1 MAPLPP
7 RFSVGNQHGFAL
19 PVVLGISLI
28 ILIVASSITAHLRTR
43 VQMARELENRAQAFL
58 KLRSGYARTLYGVLT
73 GGFRPSGIQANTT
86 SGKTSYWNLYGKPIE
101 LAPGITV
108 QIRDVAGMIPIHQ
121 GGKDLRQLVY
131 QLTGDPEK
139 AARFADTLM
148 DWQDEDRFKRLNGAE
163 TWEYRKAGLDYTP
176 RNYKIQLPSEIK
188 LVAGFSPEIYDKL
201 MQSVTYVAAE
211 HRNYLTM
218 DRQTLNALINGE
230 ELVDTI
236 IELRAEGALTP
247 ARFRRITGIP
257 TSMTIAYFPSTKLV
271 IQLRATHEAAK
282 ASLSAVIEK
291 REGQSAPFQILEW
304 RP

>member
-1 MAPLPP
+1 
-7 RFSVGNQHGFAL
+7 
-19 PVVLGISLI
+19 
-28 ILIVASSITAHLRTR
+28 
-43 VQMARELENRAQAFL
+43 
-58 KLRSGYARTLYGVLT
+58 
-73 GGFRPSGIQANTT
+73 
-86 SGKTSYWNLYGKPIE
+86 
-101 LAPGITV
+101 
-108 QIRDVAGMIPIHQ
+108 MIPIHQ